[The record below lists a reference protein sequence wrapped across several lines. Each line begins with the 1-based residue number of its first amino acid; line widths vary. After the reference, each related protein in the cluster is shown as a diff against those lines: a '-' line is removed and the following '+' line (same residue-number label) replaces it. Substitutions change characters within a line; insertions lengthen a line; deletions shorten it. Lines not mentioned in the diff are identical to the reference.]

1 MNFELLELM
10 GIGYVIEH
18 YISFFHKEQEE
29 KAYRVYVTDT
39 LRLITENTAKMG
51 HGGSYFK
58 ARYIEVLEPPKEEK
72 RSAEEVINGI
82 KDKLRRL

>member
-1 MNFELLELM
+1 M

-39 LRLITENTAKMG
+39 LRLVAENTAKMG
-51 HGGSYFK
+51 QGGSYIK
-58 ARYIEVLEPPKEEK
+58 ARYIEVIEPPKEEK
-72 RSAEEVINGI
+72 RSADEVINNI
-82 KDKLRRL
+82 KTKLRKL